1 MADSIAAFLG
11 GRGVGPGDRVGIL
24 STKSVAEVA
33 AIYGILRAGAAF
45 VHVNPQYREA
55 HLRHVVDNCGL
66 TSLFVDGARW
76 RLLCRAYSSESPF
89 NLIVRMG
96 PLPEID
102 AGGLPDPAGWE
113 EVLATTGGPRTPSPS
128 DGDLAAVIYTS
139 GSTGMPKGIMVSH
152 RVFRES
158 TEASARVLENRK
170 EDRLISVTPFSF
182 DGALSQLFTAVMV
195 GGTLVQQGSTFPND
209 IVRTLREERIT
220 GFHAMPSL
228 WATLLGERSTFSD
241 FEYPDLRY
249 ISIIGEKLPSKE
261 AFRSTYLP
269 PDRLDDKPG
278 SVGIPFPGVRIRVL
292 GDGDEELPA
301 GEVGLIA
308 HSGAFVASGY
318 WGDPERTE
326 RVFRDGEVRTGD
338 MGWVDQDG
346 FLHFTGR
353 KDNLLKIR
361 GFRVSPDE
369 VESCL
374 HALPG
379 IDEAV
384 AIPAL
389 GPDEQVLLKAVVV
402 PSPSSVVEAGEI
414 LAHCR
419 RTLPPYMIPDLVE
432 LRDSLPRTA
441 NGKVDRTQLK

>member
-1 MADSIAAFLG
+1 MTVTSVEGMLHRAALRGPQDEAVVAGRDRTDYETLNRMADSIAAFLG
-11 GRGVGPGDRVGIL
+11 ERGVGPGDRVGIL

-45 VHVNPQYREA
+45 VHINPQYREA
-55 HLRHVVDNCGL
+55 HLCHVVENCGI
-66 TSLFVDGARW
+66 TSLFVDRARW
-76 RLLCRAYSSESPF
+76 RLLCRAYPSESPF
-89 NLIVRMG
+89 ELIVQMG

-102 AGGLPDPAGWE
+102 ADGLPEPVAWE

-152 RVFRES
+152 LVFRES

-249 ISIIGEKLPSKE
+249 ISIIGEKLPSKHLARLRDLLPGTRIIIMYGTTE

-308 HSGAFVASGY
+308 HSG
-318 WGDPERTE
+318 
-326 RVFRDGEVRTGD
+326 
-338 MGWVDQDG
+338 
-346 FLHFTGR
+346 
-353 KDNLLKIR
+353 
-361 GFRVSPDE
+361 
-369 VESCL
+369 
-374 HALPG
+374 
-379 IDEAV
+379 
-384 AIPAL
+384 
-389 GPDEQVLLKAVVV
+389 
-402 PSPSSVVEAGEI
+402 
-414 LAHCR
+414 
-419 RTLPPYMIPDLVE
+419 
-432 LRDSLPRTA
+432 
-441 NGKVDRTQLK
+441 